1 MIHIYTFLTNILIL
15 DIDELIEFSIKMM
28 QDDNT
33 KLQLERLEK
42 ELAQM
47 ELEELEFSEYCAEM
61 SADLD

>member
-1 MIHIYTFLTNILIL
+1 
-15 DIDELIEFSIKMM
+15 MM

-42 ELAQM
+42 ELTQM